1 MGDLPSPIRIR
12 AHHLLCL
19 QGFQG
24 FGYSEEFIAQMRRVH
39 RLLRMKPDT
48 DIQVLIGADIL
59 CEHCPHH
66 YRGRCTIDDP
76 EDQPIETDTPDQAV
90 LKDRRTL
97 SWLELENESVQLWGQ
112 VVYKVGRL
120 VDSTA
125 MNALCRECKWREEDY
140 CANALDELNQKVT
153 SGELLFPAISKSTE
167 PAEEDDSEP
176 SMKEGPER
184 ETGDKS
190 ETTSEEIPD
199 SKAKNNS
206 EPADS
211 LPDRT

>member
-1 MGDLPSPIRIR
+1 MGDLPSPLRIR

-24 FGYSEEFIAQMRRVH
+24 FGYSEKFIAQMRRVH

-48 DIQVLIGADIL
+48 DIQVLIGSDIL

-66 YRGRCTIDDP
+66 YRGRCTTDDP
-76 EDQPIETDTPDQAV
+76 ENQPIATDTPDQAI
-90 LKDRRTL
+90 LKDRRVLT
-97 SWLELENESVQLWGQ
+97 WLELENESVQLWGQ
-112 VVYKVGRL
+112 LLYKVGRL

-125 MNALCRECKWREEDY
+125 MNALCRNCKWREEEY

-153 SGELLFPAISKSTE
+153 SGELLFPA
-167 PAEEDDSEP
+167 
-176 SMKEGPER
+176 
-184 ETGDKS
+184 KS
-190 ETTSEEIPD
+190 ETTPEEISD
-199 SKAKNNS
+199 AKAKNSS

-211 LPDRT
+211 SLDRT